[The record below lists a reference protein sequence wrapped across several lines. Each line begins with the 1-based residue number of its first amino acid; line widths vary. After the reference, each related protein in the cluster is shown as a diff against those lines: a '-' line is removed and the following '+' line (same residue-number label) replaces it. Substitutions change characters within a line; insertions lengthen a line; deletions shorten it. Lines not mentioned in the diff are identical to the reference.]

1 MDEYILTDLY
11 ILVAALKK
19 AIMKYKIADFPP
31 FPEFLALLVHCAKV
45 VKTQLFATANIE
57 AKLLN

>member
-45 VKTQLFATANIE
+45 VKT
-57 AKLLN
+57 